1 MSDTETMI
9 KVMSAYVDGDMIE
22 CRNKMFGGDWTP
34 ITKTVPLWN
43 WPLYDYRIKPEDA
56 EHVNIGTD
64 KRLWALEQQ
73 VNNLQ
78 LALREVRLN
87 QNSKWTGTM
96 LKKPEEVM
104 IETWVYKQTGGVRFC
119 ISGSRASKELEADAK
134 DFYLLTIKS
143 SNV

>member
-1 MSDTETMI
+1 MSDTETMV
-9 KVMSAYVDGDMIE
+9 KVMSAYVDGGMIE
-22 CRNKMFGGDWTP
+22 YRNKMFGGDWTP

-43 WPLYDYRIKPEDA
+43 WPHYEYRIKPEDA

-87 QNSKWTGTM
+87 QNSKWTGTKPEV
-96 LKKPEEVM
+96 KKPELSLGEKVS
-104 IETWVYKQTGGVRFC
+104 T
-119 ISGSRASKELEADAK
+119 LEAEVFA
-134 DFYLLTIKS
+134 LKS
-143 SNV
+143 ALREISINQQSQWTGTRP

>member
-9 KVMSAYVDGDMIE
+9 KVMSAYVDGEMIE
-22 CRNKMFGGDWTP
+22 YRNKNKMFGGDWTP
-34 ITKTVPLWN
+34 ITKIVPLWN
-43 WPLYDYRIKPEDA
+43 WPLYDYRIKPEEA

-87 QNSKWTGTM
+87 QNSKWAVT
-96 LKKPEEVM
+96 KP
-104 IETWVYKQTGGVRFC
+104 
-119 ISGSRASKELEADAK
+119 
-134 DFYLLTIKS
+134 
-143 SNV
+143 